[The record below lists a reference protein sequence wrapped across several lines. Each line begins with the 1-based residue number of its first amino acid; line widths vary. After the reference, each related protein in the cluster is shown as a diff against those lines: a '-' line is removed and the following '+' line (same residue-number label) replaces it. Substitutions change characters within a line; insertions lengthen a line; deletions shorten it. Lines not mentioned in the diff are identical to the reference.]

1 MTQAIINTLNN
12 LEDTLLNNNKVQ
24 NPSMDKS
31 GVDFEK
37 VFENKALKS
46 ETKTL
51 GDLKSEKPAINTD
64 KLEDFREFLKKATS
78 EANVESSLD
87 LTLARDINEIIS
99 QLKDAVEEVSEGEK
113 SNLEENLLTVPETEN
128 STEEDSEVAFEQ
140 LIALVERVLPN
151 KTSTLQEGF
160 ATLKETDKSLDE
172 TVSFEQ
178 ADIEVLT
185 ETSAD
190 EITRPDDLLQNL
202 ETSLDEEALKE
213 LKIESISA
221 ETGNSD
227 GESLMQNQTPEE
239 QAVKAMLQQ
248 EIESFDIKVEKAL
261 NIQNSNN
268 AQPKT
273 ADINP
278 SKIIDQITKQL
289 EGLYNNSKVNIVL
302 NPEALGKVNIQLMS
316 TKEGLMA
323 QFTVNTPEAR
333 DLLMK
338 GLDGLKDSLLSHG
351 VNVDNVSVKMNEAQ
365 KSEYNQDWTEQEGS
379 RGGNKGQSH
388 PEQEEKQKGLFEKM
402 MAQTLN
408 EENGNV

>member
-12 LEDTLLNNNKVQ
+12 LENTLLNNKVQ
-24 NPSMDKS
+24 NPAMDKS
-31 GVDFEK
+31 GFDFER
-37 VFENKALKS
+37 VFENKS
-46 ETKTL
+46 TKTI
-51 GDLKSEKPAINTD
+51 GDLKSKENPAAKPD
-64 KLEDFREFLKKATS
+64 ELEEFRKFLKKATS
-78 EANVESSLD
+78 EANVETSLD

-99 QLKDAVEEVSEGEK
+99 QLKDAVEEVSESEK
-113 SNLEENLLTVPETEN
+113 SNLENLVSATETEN
-128 STEEDSEVAFEQ
+128 GEEAQGVVFEQ
-140 LIALVERVLPN
+140 LIALIEKALP
-151 KTSTLQEGF
+151 SPLQS
-160 ATLKETDKSLDE
+160 KSIELEEAPLEDAINL
-172 TVSFEQ
+172 EQ
-178 ADIEVLT
+178 AELENISENMV
-185 ETSAD
+185 D
-190 EITRPDDLLQNL
+190 EIVKPVADDLLQHL
-202 ETSLDEEALKE
+202 EANLDEEVLKE
-213 LKIESISA
+213 LNIESISA

-227 GESLMQNQTPEE
+227 SESLMHNQTPEE

-365 KSEYNQDWTEQEGS
+365 KSEYSQDWTEQEGS

-402 MAQTLN
+402 MAQTLD